1 MQRRT
6 SIRKINEGVFGQ
18 TVRGDNVS
26 KRHGLGKGLSALI
39 PEENCNTEESKKL
52 INKISINLIKANS
65 KQPRKYFDEDKL
77 SKLADSIKEHGV
89 IQPIILKQIDN
100 NYIVIAGERRW
111 RAAKSIGLKE
121 IPAIIM
127 EDIDDLKV
135 LELSLIENIQRE
147 DLNPIE
153 EANAYKKL
161 LGDFNLTQEELSK
174 KIGKSRTAIT
184 NCIRLLNL
192 DERVQEYLT
201 EGIITEGHG
210 RALLGIEDTDVQYEI
225 AQKIIDESLSVRDV
239 EKIVKNINNAKTTR
253 KKEKNENPFYIE
265 IKNRLEE
272 YFGTKVVLNSKKNN
286 KGKIEIEYYSEDDLQ
301 RILDILK
308 I

>member
-1 MQRRT
+1 M
-6 SIRKINEGVFGQ
+6 
-18 TVRGDNVS
+18 S

-39 PEENCNTEESKKL
+39 PEEDYNTSDKKI
-52 INKISINLIKANS
+52 INKVSINLIKANS

-77 SKLADSIKEHGV
+77 LKLADSIREHGV
-89 IQPIILKQIDN
+89 IQPIILKQQDK

-127 EDIDDLKV
+127 EDVDDLNV

-161 LGDFNLTQEELSK
+161 LEDFNLTQDELSK

-192 DERVQEYLT
+192 DERVQEYLM
-201 EGIITEGHG
+201 EGLITEGHG
-210 RALLGIEDTDVQYEI
+210 RALLGIYNNDIQYEI
-225 AQKIIDESLSVRDV
+225 AQKIIDEALSVREI
-239 EKIVKNINNAKTTR
+239 EKIVKSFNSEKVI
-253 KKEKNENPFYIE
+253 KKQEKIENPFYLE
-265 IKNRLEE
+265 IKNKLED
-272 YFGTKVVLNSKKNN
+272 YFGTKVILDNKKNN
-286 KGKIEIEYYSEDDLQ
+286 KGKIEIEYYSEEDLQ